1 MRRPFGIQLLAAL
14 LTFYAMSG
22 VLLALTAA
30 TTRAPGLRW
39 PLVAAAGALFALSA
53 GSAALATWRLER
65 RAPALLRACGLVGLG
80 ACLAM
85 PLALGGAAG
94 DARSIW
100 RAAIAG
106 GVLFLLFL
114 LLVAHYVRRRVAPAR

>member
-1 MRRPFGIQLLAAL
+1 MRRPLGIQLLAAL

-39 PLVAAAGALFALSA
+39 QLVVAAGALFALST
-53 GSAALATWRLER
+53 GSSALAVWRLER
-65 RAPALLRACGLVGLG
+65 TAPALLRLCGLVGL
-80 ACLAM
+80 AVCLAM
-85 PLALGGAAG
+85 PLALGPAG
-94 DARSIW
+94 DAGAVW
-100 RAAIAG
+100 RAAVAG

-114 LLVAHYVRRRVAPAR
+114 LLVAQYVRRQVARAG